1 MIPKKLIENIDFFK
15 NLNSKQIDVAL
26 KNLEL
31 RDYKKNQTIFK
42 ENSPKDSGVFFIVN
56 GIVNI
61 LKPSSSEVLIGIP
74 EGDHFKLLSV
84 FYDNDEKRDYT
95 AVANVDVKVAFL
107 AKNLI
112 LRMCAE
118 DKSFKKIIYDESSK
132 RHDLFKLF
140 KIFTNLYGNKIDH
153 KGFQEI
159 ISAGDFIHLPDNT
172 NLFELGEQSDSI
184 FFLVSGLLKAFV
196 PSNGSLIPVGEI
208 YEGEVIGEMGIL
220 SDEPRSASVY
230 STRRSLVFK
239 LSKSNTN
246 MLMMKHPEIILQ
258 FANKIADRLRVTQT
272 PTEDSSLRTDIFS
285 ILTASLGEGQK
296 RASINIGKTLSNAIS
311 SISSCYYLSK
321 EVVNKILNINDI
333 NKELASRENFGPL
346 EDLLIRLCSEYRYLI
361 LLCDVDYTR
370 WTSWCMSVSETDI
383 YLVNPIVGI
392 NNQKLLDAV
401 ESEEKKVPSYLNDEK
416 QIMIYH
422 KSKNVIPKDT
432 FKYFEEISPV
442 LKHFHIALDDSKD
455 IDRVARTLIG
465 KSIGLCLSGGGA
477 KGNAHIGVY
486 KALIEN
492 GIPIDTVCG
501 TSAGGIIASLIASG
515 HSPDKIIELL
525 KISYSNNVFKEYT
538 LPYSSIIA
546 TNKVIEDAKVLS
558 KNRYI
563 EDLWLPLFTCA
574 VNISTSELAVLDRG
588 PIWEA
593 TRATAALPG
602 ILLPVIK
609 GKSLLVDGGLINNM
623 PGDILLDRFGG
634 KLISVSVSPEED
646 MVANFDRF
654 PHQASHLLKKLL
666 FKTKKSDLDVPNIG
680 DILMRSIMVSSAA
693 KSLEVEKI
701 SDIFLNPK
709 VDNVGMLEF
718 ESIDESVEIGYN
730 YTMKKL
736 EKIDL
741 NKLYK

>member
-1 MIPKKLIENIDFFK
+1 MNKKLIENIDFLK
-15 NLNSKQIDVAL
+15 NLNSKQFDRVI

-31 RDYKKNQTIFK
+31 RDFKKDQIIFK
-42 ENSPKDSGVFFIVN
+42 ENSPNDAGVFFVIN
-56 GIVNI
+56 GVVNI
-61 LKPSSSEVLIGIP
+61 LKPSSSEVLIVVS
-74 EGDHFKLLSV
+74 EGDHFNLLSV
-84 FYDNDEKRDYT
+84 FYDNDEKRAYT
-95 AVANVDVKVAFL
+95 AIANVDLKVAFL
-107 AKNLI
+107 DKNTI
-112 LRMCAE
+112 LRICQD
-118 DKSFKKIIYDESSK
+118 DKSFKKIMYEESSN

-140 KIFTNLYGNKIDH
+140 KIFTKLYGNKIDH

-159 ISAGDFIHLPDNT
+159 VSAGDFIDLPDNT
-172 NLFELGEQSDSI
+172 NLFNLGEQSDSLY
-184 FFLVSGLLKAFV
+184 FLVSGLLKAFI
-196 PSNGSLIPVGEI
+196 PSNGSFISVGEI

-220 SDEPRSASVY
+220 SDKPRSASVY
-230 STRRSLVFK
+230 SVRRSLVFK
-239 LSKSNTN
+239 LNKSITTK
-246 MLMMKHPEIILQ
+246 LMMKYPEMILQ
-258 FANKIADRLRVTQT
+258 FANKIADRLRATQ
-272 PTEDSSLRTDIFS
+272 SSNPTDIFS
-285 ILTASLGEGQK
+285 LLSVSISEGQK
-296 RASINIGKTLSNAIS
+296 SQSILIGKTLNKAIS
-311 SISSCYYLSK
+311 SISSSYYLSK
-321 EVVNKILNINDI
+321 KVVDELLNINDI
-333 NKELASRENFGPL
+333 NEELATREKFGPL
-346 EDLLIRLCSEYRYLI
+346 EDLLIRLCSQYRYLI
-361 LLCDVDYTR
+361 LLGDVDYTP

-383 YLVNPIVGI
+383 YLINPIVGI

-401 ESEEKKVPSYLNDEK
+401 DIEEKKVIDYLHDEK
-416 QIMIYH
+416 LLMIYH
-422 KSKNVIPKDT
+422 KSRNEIPKGT
-432 FKYFEEISPV
+432 YKYFEKISPV
-442 LKHFHIALDDSKD
+442 NKHFHIALDDSKD
-455 IDRVARTLIG
+455 IARVARTLIG
-465 KSIGLCLSGGGA
+465 KSIGLCLAGGGA

-546 TNKVIEDAKVLS
+546 TTKVVEDAKILS
-558 KNRYI
+558 ENRYI

-634 KLISVSVSPEED
+634 KLISVSVSPVED

-654 PHQASHLLKKLL
+654 PNQASHLLKKFL

-693 KSLEVEKI
+693 KSLEVEKM

-718 ESIDESVEIGYN
+718 ESIDESVELGYD
-730 YTMKKL
+730 YTMRKL
-736 EKIDL
+736 EKINIPSL
-741 NKLYK
+741 FE